1 MTTAETNPLA
11 PVAPALDVDPVY
23 EIALWVATCSNR
35 SRTVAECGAFTDA
48 LFEKLA
54 KASVIEDRTMR
65 WVAGHIVT
73 VFMNRGNDVGF
84 VDMMFA
90 YDSAKLAEGCVDML
104 MNALQHIANVPM
116 RDYLDAYVERYGE
129 SRAILTLKMRWLTMY
144 TNYSDNVAEVERIL
158 GILNGTTGAA

>member
-1 MTTAETNPLA
+1 MTDTASPT
-11 PVAPALDVDPVY
+11 PVSPVLDVNPV
-23 EIALWVATCSNR
+23 ETLSIWTATCSNAER
-35 SRTVAECGAFTDA
+35 NIAECKSATDA
-48 LFEKLA
+48 MLMELA
-54 KASVIEDRTMR
+54 KADIVHERLMG
-65 WVAGHIVT
+65 WVANQMMT
-73 VFMNRGNDVGF
+73 VFINRDHDLAF
-84 VDMMFA
+84 VEMMFT
-90 YDSAKLAEGCVDML
+90 YDDAKLAEGCVDML